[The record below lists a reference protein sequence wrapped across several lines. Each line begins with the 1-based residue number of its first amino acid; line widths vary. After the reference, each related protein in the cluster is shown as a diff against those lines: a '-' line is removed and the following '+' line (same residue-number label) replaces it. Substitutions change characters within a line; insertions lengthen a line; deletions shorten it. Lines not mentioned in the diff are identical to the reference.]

1 MENTKNSRTVKRI
14 EITHTPRYVV
24 AKRET
29 NTHAHVHRQSN
40 TGWQGIGKGVG
51 NGGNGGSGGSKPR
64 DSHINKR
71 NQRENISQSGEPGK

>member
-29 NTHAHVHRQSN
+29 NTHAHVHRQN
-40 TGWQGIGKGVG
+40 NRGWQGIGKGVSG
-51 NGGNGGSGGSKPR
+51 GGSGGSKPR

>member
-40 TGWQGIGKGVG
+40 TGWQGIGKGVSD
-51 NGGNGGSGGSKPR
+51 GGSG